1 MFKNL
6 LAVATGLTI
15 AALAD
20 GAFAGGAGC
29 VKQLNA
35 SAQSMEQPAMLPAA
49 PLTNDERSG

>member
-6 LAVATGLTI
+6 IAVVAGLTI

-35 SAQSMEQPAMLPAA
+35 SAQGTEQPAVPPAA
-49 PLTNDERSG
+49 PLTSDERPG